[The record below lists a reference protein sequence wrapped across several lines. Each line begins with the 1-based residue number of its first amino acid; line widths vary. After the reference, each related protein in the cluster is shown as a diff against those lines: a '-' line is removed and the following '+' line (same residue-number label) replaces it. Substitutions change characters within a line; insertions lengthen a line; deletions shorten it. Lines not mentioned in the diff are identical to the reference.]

1 MSTLYLVGTPIG
13 NLEDM
18 TFRAVRILQEVDVI
32 ACEDTR
38 VTGKLTHHYD
48 IKTPLKSYHE
58 HNKDKMTAVLVAM
71 LEEGKSIALVSDA
84 GLPLISD
91 PGYELVT
98 AVRDSGLSV
107 VTVPGPNAAL
117 TALMTS
123 GLSSYS
129 FLFNG
134 FLPRKESEKL
144 AKLKL
149 LMEQPHSILLYE
161 SPYRIK
167 DTLTTIATVDEQR
180 KVALARELTK
190 RYEQVVTL
198 PVGELL
204 LKLEEDIPLKGEFVV
219 VIDGQYDSIQQEQ
232 WWDALSL
239 NAHVD
244 HYIAAGQSSKDAIK
258 QVAVDRGIKKRE
270 VYESFHIQS

>member
-18 TFRAVRILQEVDVI
+18 TFRAVRIMQEVDII

-38 VTGKLTHHYD
+38 VTGKLTHHYN

-58 HNKDKMTAVLVAM
+58 HNKDRMTEVLVAM
-71 LEEGKSIALVSDA
+71 LKEGKSIALVSDA

-91 PGYELVT
+91 PGYELVN
-98 AVRDSGLSV
+98 AVRDVGLTV
-107 VTVPGPNAAL
+107 ITVPGPNAAL

-134 FLPRKESEKL
+134 FLPRKESEKY
-144 AKLKL
+144 AKLNE
-149 LMEQPHSILLYE
+149 LMQQPHSILLYE

-167 DTLTTIATVDEQR
+167 DTLMTIAKVDAER

-190 RYEQVVTL
+190 RYEQVVTA
-198 PVGELL
+198 PVNDLL
-204 LKLEEDIPLKGEFVV
+204 TRLENDIPLKGEFVI
-219 VIDGQYDSIQQEQ
+219 VIDGQYEVKNVEQ
-232 WWDALSL
+232 WWDALTI
-239 NAHVD
+239 NDHVN
-244 HYIAAGQSSKDAIK
+244 HYIAEGQSSKDAIK
-258 QVAVDRGIKKRE
+258 QVSVDRNMKKRD
-270 VYESFHIQS
+270 VYNSFHIQD